1 MEYTE
6 IDGDLIKLTKEGKFD
21 IIAHGANCQKMMGA
35 GVAKQIREHFP
46 PVYLVDKE
54 DIREPISRLGDF
66 TKYESCSGRIILN
79 LYTQFYG
86 GPNLNLDALKLC
98 LSKVNYLY
106 AGKHIGLPK
115 IGCGIAGGDWEIV
128 KEIIKTHLT
137 SCKVTIVN
145 YKK

>member
-1 MEYTE
+1 MDYTE
-6 IDGDLIKLTKEGKFD
+6 IDGDLIKLAKEGKFD

-35 GVAKQIREHFP
+35 GIAKQIRDKFP
-46 PVYLVDKE
+46 ATFSKDKN
-54 DIREPISRLGDF
+54 DSREPISRLGDF
-66 TKYESCSGRIILN
+66 TSYEYPSGMIVYN

-98 LSKVNYLY
+98 LSKINYLC
-106 AGKHIGLPK
+106 AGKHIGLPR
-115 IGCGIAGGDWEIV
+115 IGCGIAGGDWGIV